1 MIRERPSHV
10 ARLINALSEPAMRL
24 MENHQRHKHT
34 MERVVSLI
42 DSPWEYEGSVV
53 DETREITFLRDF
65 YNNFQE
71 CSQSCETL
79 DVARALIAQTL
90 DTTPL
95 EHLDTAIT
103 FWSESFLNEV
113 YIFQLRMQDLVTF
126 FERKYSK
133 DQDFASAVAK
143 LVPELR
149 QLISASLGAIVTV
162 RGNHV
167 HHRRHRHTDPELA
180 RLTTLTACIEGMG
193 IEELTE
199 QREKSVTEAK
209 AWLMRQVD
217 HYGNTCWAL
226 LDGLCMVLNEG
237 IVTEDGA
244 LIVPAPNRDMRRG
257 DVPEGPAASA
267 PQEAVPPS
275 DGPTAAPDSADSA
288 AS

>member
-10 ARLINALSEPAMRL
+10 ARLNNALSEPAMRL

-34 MERVVSLI
+34 MERVKSLI

-65 YNNFQE
+65 FNKFQE
-71 CSQSCETL
+71 CIQSCETL
-79 DVARALIAQTL
+79 DVARALVAQTL

-95 EHLDTAIT
+95 ERLDTAIT

-113 YIFQLRMQDLVTF
+113 YIFQLRMLDLVTF

-133 DQDFASAVAK
+133 DQDFVPALAK

-149 QLISASLGAIVTV
+149 QLIRASLGAMVTV

-167 HHRRHRHTDPELA
+167 HHRRHRNTDPELA
-180 RLTTLTACIEGMG
+180 RLTMLTACIEGMG
-193 IEELTE
+193 IEELAE
-199 QREKSVTEAK
+199 QRKKAVTEAK

-217 HYGNTCWAL
+217 HYGNTSWTL

-237 IVTEDGA
+237 IVTEDGT
-244 LIVPAPNRDMRRG
+244 LIVPAPNRDMTRG
-257 DVPEGPAASA
+257 DVQQGPAVSA
-267 PQEAVPPS
+267 PQEVVPPG
-275 DGPTAAPDSADSA
+275 DGPTAEPDSE